1 MTIWS
6 PEYRVKVD
14 GYTVTDATLSGL
26 TITSGR
32 TDIYSQPVAGYCN
45 LTLIETNESQVPYE
59 INDPVSI
66 EVKDTS
72 NNWVSLFGGFLTDVS
87 ITVQTSG
94 STATSQRVQIIAVGS
109 LARLART
116 VYTGNF
122 AHQFDGDRIYELLN
136 GVLFNTWD
144 EVPAAT
150 TWATYDPTVTW
161 ENAENSGLG
170 LIDQPGDY
178 ELHSQNNLNDTVY
191 NLASSYATSALG
203 YLYEDAQGRIGYA
216 DSTRRGQYLAT
227 NGYVELDGN
236 HALGPNLSITKRAG
250 DVRNELTVT
259 YGASGNSF
267 VTDSDPVS
275 IANFGVLAATVS
287 TTLRNSGDATDQAA
301 FYLGIRAFP
310 EYAVK
315 QMTFPL
321 GNPEIDNTDRD
332 SLLNVFMGMP
342 LDITNLPINMTDGRF
357 QGFVE
362 GWTWTAG
369 LNSLSLTLNLSPL
382 AYSLQAFK
390 WIDVPV
396 TETWQTIDPT
406 LEWLDATIIA

>member
-6 PEYRVKVD
+6 PTYRVGIN
-14 GYTVTDATLSGL
+14 GYTVTGATLSGL

-45 LTLIETNESQVPYE
+45 FSLIETLESNIPYE
-59 INDPVSI
+59 INDPISI
-66 EVKDTS
+66 EVQDS
-72 NNWVSLFGGFLTDVS
+72 NGNWVSLFGGFLTDVS
-87 ITVQTSG
+87 ITVQYSG
-94 STATSQRVQIIAVGS
+94 STATSQRIEIIGVGS
-109 LARLART
+109 LARLNRT
-116 VYTGNF
+116 VFTGNL
-122 AHQFDGDRIYELLN
+122 AHQFDGDRIYDLLAAS
-136 GVLFNTWD
+136 LFDSWD

-170 LIDQPGDY
+170 DIDQPGDY
-178 ELHSQNNLNDTVY
+178 ELHSQSNVNDTLY
-191 NLASSYATSALG
+191 NLVTSYATSALG
-203 YLYEDAQGRIGYA
+203 YVYEDAEGRIGYA

-236 HALGPNLSITKRAG
+236 HAIGPAFSITKRAG
-250 DVRNELTVT
+250 DVRNNITVA

-267 VTDSDPVS
+267 VTDDDPTS
-275 IANFGVLAATVS
+275 IALYGNLASTVL
-287 TTLRNSGDATDQAA
+287 TTLRNQGDAETQAA
-301 FYLGIRAFP
+301 FYLSIRAFP
-310 EYAVK
+310 EYAVR

-321 GNPEIDNTDRD
+321 GSPEIDDTDRD
-332 SLLNVFMGMP
+332 SLLNVFMGLP
-342 LDITNLPINMTDGRF
+342 LDIVNLPSNMTAGRF

-362 GWTWTAG
+362 GWTWTAN
-369 LNSLSLTLNLSPL
+369 LNSLSLTLNLSPI

-390 WIDVPV
+390 WSDVPA

-406 LEWLDATIIA
+406 LEWLDATIVA